1 MKQTRIQLVLTLALA
16 FLAAFTLAVNAQDVA
31 KNDPKPMAKAEK
43 PDAMALTPEEGA
55 QLKPIFDEFNK
66 LAAKLNA
73 AMVRLDKSEDAASPE
88 LEMLVIENA
97 AKDIRAARKEMRNTE
112 AKYVQWEKEAK
123 ARRNCEDCRYD
134 QVVGKF
140 IKVAK

>member
-31 KNDPKPMAKAEK
+31 KNDPKSTAKAEK

-140 IKVAK
+140 IKIAK

>member
-31 KNDPKPMAKAEK
+31 KNDPKPTAKAEK